1 VDSGP
6 RSEGHAAPRFEL
18 RAVDLPATP
27 STGTERFT
35 RALVELTR
43 TVWHPRC
50 DFETAIGS
58 IAETAAAVLGVD
70 SVSVWQFDH
79 DSARLECLCTYAANA
94 LRHRPDP
101 SLAVVLAN
109 TDLVS
114 TLREVR
120 TFEGIEVDAPD
131 APGQGTAQDAFRGYL
146 QRSHVRS
153 LLNAPAYV
161 EGELLGIICHEV
173 VGRARKWTSE
183 EVMFAASMGDYVAMA
198 CEIARRRRAESEIE
212 HLRLHDGST
221 GLGNRDY
228 MLELIR
234 QRMDTAHAPGEI
246 MAVVHVLVDATGG
259 VAWSADAPSVDE
271 VMAQIAQRLR
281 RLSSEV
287 IDIARVRDN
296 GFAFLLASD
305 SSQRSAVRL
314 AERVIAAIRAMTWA
328 HEEVHPS
335 VTVGIAF
342 ADSEGADDARVA
354 LRQAEEAAEHSRAAE
369 KFSYEIFD
377 PEHHAALVETLRFE
391 RTLRE
396 AFEAGQFELHYQP
409 EIDAASR
416 QWVAAEALL
425 RWRREDR
432 VLSAAEFIGVIEA
445 TGLMLPVGRWVLQQ
459 ACADAASWSTGTGRG
474 VTVRVNVSARQ
485 FDEDGLLADVE
496 AALAS
501 SGLEPGMLCLELTE
515 TTLMRDIGRTQDVL
529 ERLREL
535 GVHVAIDDFGTGYA
549 SLVYLKRLPVDA
561 LKIDRSFVEGM
572 PNATTDAAII
582 RAVVGLAT
590 SLRMEVIAEGVE
602 TAAQQAALLALGVTR
617 MQGWL
622 YGKAM
627 PLGDLQ
633 AVLGTAAPG

>member
-1 VDSGP
+1 VS
-6 RSEGHAAPRFEL
+6 RFEL
-18 RAVDLPATP
+18 RPVDLPVAP
-27 STGTERFT
+27 AAGAERYT

-43 TVWHPRC
+43 TVWHPGC
-50 DFETAIGS
+50 TFETAIAP
-58 IAETAAAVLGVD
+58 IAATAMSVLRVER
-70 SVSVWQFDH
+70 VSVWQFDQE
-79 DSARLECLCTYAANA
+79 SGRLECLCTSDAACGA
-94 LRHRPDP
+94 HRPEP
-101 SLAVVLAN
+101 ALPPVPLAN

-120 TFEGIEVDAPD
+120 TFEGVEVDGAT
-131 APGQGTAQDAFRGYL
+131 AAQASAAQDDFRSYL
-146 QRSHVRS
+146 QRSQVRA

-161 EGELLGIICHEV
+161 EGELLGIICHES
-173 VGRARKWTSE
+173 VGRVRQWTSE

-198 CEIARRRRAESEIE
+198 YEIARRRRAESEIE

-234 QRMDTAHAPGEI
+234 QRMDTSRAPGETL
-246 MAVVHVLVDATGG
+246 ALVHVLVDATGG

-271 VMAQIAQRLR
+271 VMTGIARRLR
-281 RLSSEV
+281 RLSSGA

-296 GFAFLLASD
+296 AFAFLLASD
-305 SSQRSAVRL
+305 DTQRSAVRL
-314 AERVIAAIRAMTWA
+314 AERVIAAIRAMTWN
-328 HEEVHPS
+328 HEEVDPS

-342 ADSEGADDARVA
+342 ADSEGADDPRVC
-354 LRQAEEAAEHSRAAE
+354 LRQAEEAAEHARAE

-396 AFEAGQFELHYQP
+396 AFDAGEFELHYQP
-409 EIDAASR
+409 EFDAGAR
-416 QWVAAEALL
+416 QWVAAEGLL

-432 VLSAAEFIGVIEA
+432 VVTAADFIGVIEA
-445 TGLMLPVGRWVLQQ
+445 TGLMLPVGRWVLQR
-459 ACADAASWSTGTGRG
+459 ACTDAAAWPDGPGGPTA
-474 VTVRVNVSARQ
+474 VRVNVSARQ
-485 FDEDGLLADVE
+485 FDEDGLIADVE

-501 SGLEPGMLCLELTE
+501 SGLPPGRLCLELTE
-515 TTLMRDIGRTQDVL
+515 TTLMRDINRTQGVL
-529 ERLREL
+529 ERLREI

-572 PNATTDAAII
+572 PGASTDAAII
-582 RAVVGLAT
+582 RAVVGLAS
-590 SLRMEVIAEGVE
+590 SLRMQVIAEGVE
-602 TAAQQAALLALGVTR
+602 TLAQQDALLALGVTR

-627 PLGDLQ
+627 PQEQLR
-633 AVLGTAAPG
+633 AVLAAAPPG

>member
-1 VDSGP
+1 VP
-6 RSEGHAAPRFEL
+6 QFEL
-18 RAVDLPATP
+18 RSVDLPATP
-27 STGTERFT
+27 SAGTERYT

-50 DFETAIGS
+50 DFQTAIGS

-79 DSARLECLCTYAANA
+79 DTASLECLCTYATRAGA
-94 LRHRPDP
+94 HRPEP
-101 SLAVVLAN
+101 SLAVALAD

-114 TLREVR
+114 ALREVR
-120 TFEGIEVDAPD
+120 TFEGVEIE
-131 APGQGTAQDAFRGYL
+131 APGAPGEGIAQDGFRSYL
-146 QRSHVRS
+146 QRSQVRA
-153 LLNAPAYV
+153 LLNAPVYV
-161 EGELLGIICHEV
+161 EGELLGIVCHES
-173 VGRARKWTSE
+173 VGRARQWTSE
-183 EVMFAASMGDYVAMA
+183 EVMFAASMGDYVGMA
-198 CEIARRRRAESEIE
+198 FEIARRRRAESEIE

-234 QRMDTAHAPGEI
+234 QRMDTPHAPGEI
-246 MAVVHVLVDATGG
+246 MAVAHVLVDATGG
-259 VAWSADAPSVDE
+259 AAWSADAPSVDE

-281 RLSSEV
+281 RLSSGV

-296 GFAFLLASD
+296 AFAFLLASD
-305 SSQRSAVRL
+305 STQRSAVRL
-314 AERVIAAIRAMTWA
+314 AERVIAAIRAMTWN
-328 HEEVHPS
+328 HEEVDPS

-342 ADSEGADDARVA
+342 TDSEGADDARVA
-354 LRQAEEAAEHSRAAE
+354 LRQAEEAAEHARAAE

-409 EIDAASR
+409 EIDAGAR

-445 TGLMLPVGRWVLQQ
+445 TGLMLAVGRWVLQQ
-459 ACADAASWSTGTGRG
+459 ACADAASWPTGPGER

-501 SGLEPGMLCLELTE
+501 SGLAPGRLCLELTE
-515 TTLMRDIGRTQDVL
+515 TTLMRDINRTQDVL
-529 ERLREL
+529 DRLRAL

-572 PNATTDAAII
+572 PGASTDAAII
-582 RAVVGLAT
+582 RAVVGLAS
-590 SLRMEVIAEGVE
+590 SLGMEVIAEGVE
-602 TAAQQAALLALGVTR
+602 TAAQQAALLTLGVTR

-627 PLGDLQ
+627 PDEQLRDLL
-633 AVLGTAAPG
+633 AAGAPG